1 MFIPMKNTKTLNH
14 RLLDIIDKDYE
25 GCEWF
30 LIAANELMGTLNEMI
45 EMLKDENTSFEIL
58 KNSIGKVGIGIGNV
72 ERCLEGVEDFYSQVV
87 EILSEEAQKN
97 KESH

>member
-1 MFIPMKNTKTLNH
+1 MNNTQTLNQ
-14 RLLDIIDKDYE
+14 RLLEIIEKDFD

-30 LIAANELMGTLNEMI
+30 IIAANELMGTLNETI
-45 EMLKDENTSFEIL
+45 EMFRNENTTFATI

-72 ERCLEGVEDFYSQVV
+72 ERCLEGVEDFYSKAV
-87 EILSEEAQKN
+87 EILSDEARKN

>member
-1 MFIPMKNTKTLNH
+1 MPMKNIQTLNQ
-14 RLLDIIDKDYE
+14 RLLAIIDKEYE

-45 EMLKDENTSFEIL
+45 EMFKDENTSFATI

-72 ERCLEGVEDFYSQVV
+72 ERCLEGVEDFYSKAV
-87 EILSEEAQKN
+87 EILSEDAQKN